1 MPINRELMKLASS
14 RAQLEKS
21 AIVPPPG
28 GGQDP
33 AAAGAAPPQ
42 DPAAM
47 GAAPPQDPAA
57 AAAPPPQMP
66 PPTDPSMMGGLPPA
80 MPAPAPDPGQQQQ
93 QKLKPEQM
101 MQMIDFRMYNMQQIL
116 TAIANSLG
124 VQIDPSVLVLPPG
137 TTGAPPAETALPG
150 GPMAPQP
157 QQQAAPAAPAAAPG
171 GAPPAKQ
178 AEDLWARVEQYNTT
192 RIGTPI
198 ATKWQSQPEPI
209 SHGVEEPLHVKAG
222 AAYELQKV
230 RSVR

>member
-1 MPINRELMKLASS
+1 MPINRELMKMAAG

-21 AIVPPPG
+21 AIVPPQSAMQDPAAMG
-28 GGQDP
+28 AAPPQDP

-47 GAAPPQDPAA
+47 GGAPA
-57 AAAPPPQMP
+57 MP

-80 MPAPAPDPGQQQQ
+80 MPAPAATEQPAQ

-150 GPMAPQP
+150 GAMAPQP
-157 QQQAAPAAPAAAPG
+157 QPTAPQAPAPAD
-171 GAPPAKQ
+171 PAKQ
-178 AEDLWARVEQYNTT
+178 AADLWARVEQFNTT

-209 SHGVEEPLHVKAG
+209 SHSVQEPLHVKAA
-222 AAYELQKV
+222 AAYELQKI
-230 RSVR
+230 RNER